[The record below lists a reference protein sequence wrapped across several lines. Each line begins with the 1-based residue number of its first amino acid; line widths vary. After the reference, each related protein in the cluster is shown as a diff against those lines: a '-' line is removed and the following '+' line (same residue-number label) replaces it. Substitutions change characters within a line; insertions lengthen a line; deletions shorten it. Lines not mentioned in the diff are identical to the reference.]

1 MMEINREKLER
12 VLHAFHRMTGVR
24 IAVIDATYG
33 EIAGYPA
40 ESCAL
45 CRRLREK
52 KEILDACVYS
62 DRCAF
67 IQACRSGRQYTYRC
81 HMNMYESVYP
91 VVLRGAVAGYVMIGQ
106 FIDEQER
113 EAVYRSA
120 REAVGDVP
128 ELRREV
134 DALRALRSDEVASL
148 AYLMAV
154 CAEYLCF
161 SEALTAGRSRKLAG
175 VDAYIREN
183 MKGPLSV
190 SVLAQALGMSRTAL
204 YYLIKGE
211 SGRSVTDYVNFQRIE
226 RAKELLH
233 ENAGTEEILSETG
246 MTGANYFGRLFRRY
260 AGCTLRDYRKGVRS
274 GER

>member
-1 MMEINREKLER
+1 MTNYRAILLYYSKGNTTTQIATICDCSRTTVIRAVKRAKAINLSLP
-12 VLHAFHRMTGVR
+12 V
-24 IAVIDATYG
+24 
-33 EIAGYPA
+33 
-40 ESCAL
+40 
-45 CRRLREK
+45 
-52 KEILDACVYS
+52 S
-62 DRCAF
+62 DK
-67 IQACRSGRQYTYRC
+67 IKD
-81 HMNMYESVYP
+81 ED
-91 VVLRGAVAGYVMIGQ
+91 GAVAGYVMIGQ

-246 MTGANYFGRLFRRY
+246 MTDANYFGRLFRRY